1 MMINV
6 IIEQG
11 KITARGHAGY
21 APKGQDIMCGG
32 IFSLL
37 RPSCALSQSR
47 CISRYGFRFKAA

>member
-1 MMINV
+1 MINV